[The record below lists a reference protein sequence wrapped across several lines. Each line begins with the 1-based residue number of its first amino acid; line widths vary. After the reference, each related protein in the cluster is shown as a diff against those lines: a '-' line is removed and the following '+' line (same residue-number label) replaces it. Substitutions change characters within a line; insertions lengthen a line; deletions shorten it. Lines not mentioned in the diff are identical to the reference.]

1 MSVEHQNILKFES
14 SSSDDDIDIKVSS
27 DSSNEMSDEQDVGD
41 ITQYDLALRWI
52 SNETQ
57 TTETLENLQN
67 TLCDGLQN
75 RISTLNI
82 ITDLSIF
89 SSIKCDSNDVI
100 LLFKYNEPDCYKQL
114 ILGPPPNDSTE
125 TEKFQFIWGEKI
137 DGRILHVVGCKYN
150 WNETWKT
157 NEYFI
162 RVLMQR
168 HFNATNDQL
177 VFSHSSLVNHLPHL
191 SSQQLI
197 IEAFGE
203 LREHFIGM
211 YLPLSIHEVR
221 CSSPAYRYTSFA
233 LPQQIKNEE
242 RKYQQLFIE
251 SIPIIIN
258 FETSNKW
265 PDELHGIKLMKTAF
279 SIKMRELL
287 FDKGIKSR
295 VFRDRFEVYHH
306 GFVFNVIFDVPQ
318 ELALYRLNAPES
330 VSNYQIIHNH
340 IPQTNNWL
348 RQFPGKYSSMS
359 TSCRL
364 LKHWDFISIIIT
376 LLS

>member
-125 TEKFQFIWGEKI
+125 TEKFQFIWGEK
-137 DGRILHVVGCKYN
+137 
-150 WNETWKT
+150 
-157 NEYFI
+157 
-162 RVLMQR
+162 M
-168 HFNATNDQL
+168 
-177 VFSHSSLVNHLPHL
+177 
-191 SSQQLI
+191 
-197 IEAFGE
+197 
-203 LREHFIGM
+203 
-211 YLPLSIHEVR
+211 
-221 CSSPAYRYTSFA
+221 
-233 LPQQIKNEE
+233 
-242 RKYQQLFIE
+242 
-251 SIPIIIN
+251 
-258 FETSNKW
+258 
-265 PDELHGIKLMKTAF
+265 
-279 SIKMRELL
+279 
-287 FDKGIKSR
+287 
-295 VFRDRFEVYHH
+295 
-306 GFVFNVIFDVPQ
+306 
-318 ELALYRLNAPES
+318 
-330 VSNYQIIHNH
+330 
-340 IPQTNNWL
+340 
-348 RQFPGKYSSMS
+348 
-359 TSCRL
+359 
-364 LKHWDFISIIIT
+364 
-376 LLS
+376 